1 MNKPTPPFNLPATTP
16 ELALRLGLV
25 LAGLVALV
33 ARRFLRMPR
42 LAGFTVLLYGR
53 IARAAWRFA
62 RALMRPA
69 TNPVA
74 RVRKARANSDRARA
88 PGLPQGR
95 GWLVRE
101 LGWEAAGCASQLQ
114 ALLDDPAM
122 QAALAAL
129 PAAGRI
135 LRPLCRM
142 LGVPGPVAP
151 EAPAGTVAM
160 RPDAPA
166 WSGVEGLILPGIV
179 GGGPNFSEIV

>member
-1 MNKPTPPFNLPATTP
+1 
-16 ELALRLGLV
+16 LV

-33 ARRFLRMPR
+33 ARRFLRVPR
-42 LAGFTVLLYGR
+42 LAGLTVLLCGR
-53 IARAAWRFA
+53 IGRAAGRFA
-62 RALMRPA
+62 RALVRPVK
-69 TNPVA
+69 TPVA
-74 RVRKARANSDRARA
+74 RVRKARACSDRARA

-122 QAALAAL
+122 RAALAAL

-142 LGVPGPVAP
+142 LGVPGPIAP
-151 EAPAGTVAM
+151 EVPAELVAM
-160 RPDAPA
+160 RPDVPA
-166 WSGVEGLILPGIV
+166 WQGEEAVILSGIV
-179 GGGPNFSEIV
+179 GGGLNFLEIG